1 MADPQPEA
9 KPAQDSS
16 NRALHRIEPHGA
28 RQACRLAPL
37 LLRAQEDERR
47 RIAREMNHDWTQRLA
62 VLGIDLAVLEK
73 HVGDPEGARPLLHA
87 LQERLIG
94 LSRDMHALSRQ
105 LHPSILEDLGLVEAL
120 RFECSAFS
128 RREGI
133 RIDYRAVDRPVAVPK
148 EVALCVYRVAQEALR
163 NLARHAAVEEA
174 RVILELTGAALMLRV
189 EDRGRGFDPAKAR
202 TLPGLGLSGMAERVR
217 LAGAELRIRSA
228 LGVGTTV
235 YVRVSLPAVTE

>member
-1 MADPQPEA
+1 M
-9 KPAQDSS
+9 
-16 NRALHRIEPHGA
+16 
-28 RQACRLAPL
+28 
-37 LLRAQEDERR
+37 
-47 RIAREMNHDWTQRLA
+47 
-62 VLGIDLAVLEK
+62 
-73 HVGDPEGARPLLHA
+73 
-87 LQERLIG
+87 
-94 LSRDMHALSRQ
+94 
-105 LHPSILEDLGLVEAL
+105 
-120 RFECSAFS
+120 
-128 RREGI
+128 
-133 RIDYRAVDRPVAVPK
+133 
-148 EVALCVYRVAQEALR
+148 CVYRVAQEALR